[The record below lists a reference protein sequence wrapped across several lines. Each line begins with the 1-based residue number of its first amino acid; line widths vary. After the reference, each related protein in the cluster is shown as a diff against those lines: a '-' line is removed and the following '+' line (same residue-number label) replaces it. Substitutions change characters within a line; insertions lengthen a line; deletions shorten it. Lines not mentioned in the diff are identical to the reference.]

1 MRGKVSF
8 WLWRVVWG
16 IGVFGW
22 LVIFLVYAHLPADGA
37 TGDLESFAREG
48 FRIQWLFEERPGGLR
63 VGDIIVRAGGHT
75 IDEWLNGAPG
85 GQAWRAQEVVTY
97 EILRDEQPMTLQIRL
112 EPVPLRAVLNR
123 WWGQLAASAALVII
137 GSYVFWKRPND
148 VAARLLMLF
157 CNSIAAH
164 IWGDA
169 YNFQYAIL
177 TRPTL
182 FWLHFCWEYVSFIIV
197 YASILNFVSIFPAP
211 HPLMRR
217 FPRFT
222 IFAPYIIHV
231 LIVVLVT
238 VLMPTWPQALR
249 TGSHASW
256 LVTLVQVF
264 LAIAAAVYSAFTVR
278 DPVGRAQI
286 RWILWGASVALLVV
300 IPGYILPLPLLGRPF
315 ILHPIVM
322 LLTGIIPAIFGIS
335 ILRYRLFDIEIVINR
350 TVVYGTLTALLGG
363 IYLLLVRLLTWFV
376 QVVLNRHNDTLVV
389 FLATLSIAL
398 AFNPLRQQVQRF
410 IDRTFYR
417 KKLDYQ
423 KLLPEMTE
431 RLATSIVLER
441 LTELLTREFPRRL
454 QIVRASLLV
463 LDRDGE
469 KFVPTSAGVLQNLP
483 VDHPLIEALR
493 RLRGPLMRLQ
503 PPADLAPDDLLWLEQ
518 HQLELAVPLAI
529 GDELI
534 GLYALGAKLSGETY
548 NGEEIR
554 LLRLLGQQAAVSVQN
569 SRLLHAERE
578 QRQLAEALQKA
589 ADVVGSSLN
598 LDQVL
603 DHILEQVA
611 RVVNGSAFNIMLL
624 DGGAIHIVRW
634 RGYEPFE
641 MAEHTAGLSM
651 RVSEHPDLMRAIMDG
666 WPILVPDTTGHAD
679 RVPIPG
685 WEGLRSYVS
694 VPVRIAGQTVGFL
707 NVGGAQPGQ
716 FSSADAQRLEAF
728 ADHAATA
735 IENARLFQDAL
746 RQGDELEIA
755 VARLKELDRLKS
767 EFIQNVSHELR
778 SPLTLIRGYA
788 DLLDS
793 GELGELQSEQR
804 KPIEIIARRA
814 QMLGGL
820 VEDILLILLAET
832 RTLDRE
838 PVKLDEL
845 AVAAVEDFQAAAVR
859 AGLELGIEVAS
870 DLPAVGGAALHL
882 RRVLDNLINNA
893 LKFTPVGG
901 SVRVS
906 VQSNTKHVI
915 LQVKDTGIGIAP
927 DKQERIFDRFYQVD
941 DSSRARYGGVG
952 LGLALVKEIAE
963 AHGGTVTVESQE
975 NEGSTFTVTLPVLED
990 PDRVLNGVASC

>member
-1 MRGKVSF
+1 MRGRVSF
-8 WLWRVVWG
+8 WLWRVAWG
-16 IGVFGW
+16 IGVLGW
-22 LVIFLVYAHLPADGA
+22 LVVFLVYAHLPADGA
-37 TGDLESFAREG
+37 TGDLESFTPEG
-48 FRIQWLFEERPGGLR
+48 FRVQWLFEERPGGLR
-63 VGDIIVRAGGHT
+63 VGDMIVRAGGHT
-75 IDEWLNGAPG
+75 IDEWLSGAPG
-85 GQAWRAQEVVTY
+85 GQVWRAQEVVTY
-97 EILRDEQPMTLQIRL
+97 EILRDERPMTLQIGL

-123 WWGQLAASAALVII
+123 WWGQLAASVALVVI

-148 VAARLLMLF
+148 MAARLLMLF
-157 CNSIAAH
+157 CNSIAVH

-177 TRPTL
+177 PRPPL
-182 FWLHFCWEYVSFIIV
+182 FWSHFCWEYISFIVV

-222 IFAPYIIHV
+222 IFAPYILHA
-231 LIVVLVT
+231 LVVALVMM
-238 VLMPTWPQALR
+238 LSPTWPQALR

-256 LVTLVQVF
+256 LVALLQAL
-264 LAIAAAVYSAFTVR
+264 LAIAAAIYSALTVR

-286 RWILWGASVALLVV
+286 RWILWGASVALVVV
-300 IPGYILPLPLLGRPF
+300 IPGYILPLPLIGRPF

-322 LLTGIIPAIFGIS
+322 LLTGIIPAIFGVS
-335 ILRYRLFDIEIVINR
+335 ILRYRLFDIEIVVNR

-363 IYLLLVRLLTWFV
+363 IYLLLVNLLTWLV
-376 QVVLNRHNDTLVV
+376 QSVLNRHNDTLVV

-398 AFNPLRQQVQRF
+398 AFNPLRRQVQVF
-410 IDRTFYR
+410 IDRAFYR
-417 KKLDYQ
+417 KRLDYQ

-441 LTELLTREFPRRL
+441 LTELLTREIPRRL
-454 QIVRASLLV
+454 QIVRAFLLV

-469 KFVPTSAGVLQNLP
+469 KFAPTSAGGLQNLS
-483 VDHPLIEALR
+483 VNHPLVEALR
-493 RLRGPLMRLQ
+493 RLGRPLMRLQ
-503 PPADLAPDDLLWLEQ
+503 PPVNLAPDALCWLER

-529 GDELI
+529 GDELV

-569 SRLLHAERE
+569 SRLLRAERE
-578 QRQLAEALQKA
+578 QRRLAEALKKA
-589 ADVVGSSLN
+589 ADVVGSTLN

-624 DGGAIHIVRW
+624 DGGTVHIVRW

-641 MAEHTAGLSM
+641 TAEHAGGLSM
-651 RVSEHPDLMRAIMDG
+651 RVSEHPALMRAIMDG
-666 WPILVPDTTGHAD
+666 WPILLPDTAEHPD
-679 RVPIPG
+679 WVSIPG
-685 WEGLRSYVS
+685 WEQLRSYVS
-694 VPVRIAGQTVGFL
+694 VPVRIAGQAVGFL

-755 VARLKELDRLKS
+755 VARLQELDRLKS

-788 DLLDS
+788 DLLDG
-793 GELGELQSEQR
+793 GELGELQSEQK
-804 KPIEIIARRA
+804 KPVEIIARRA

-820 VEDILLILLAET
+820 VEDIILILLAET
-832 RTLDRE
+832 RTLERE
-838 PVKLDEL
+838 PVTLDEL
-845 AVAAVEDFQAAAVR
+845 AVAAVEDFQDAAEK
-859 AGLELGIEVAS
+859 AGLELKTEIAPGV
-870 DLPAVGGAALHL
+870 PAVSGTTLHL

-893 LKFTPVGG
+893 LKFTPAGG
-901 SVRVS
+901 SISVS
-906 VQSNTKHVI
+906 VQSNATHVI

-927 DKQERIFDRFYQVD
+927 DQQKRIFERFYQVD
-941 DSSRARYGGVG
+941 GSTRRQYGGVG
-952 LGLALVKEIAE
+952 LGLALVKEIVE
-963 AHGGTVTVESQE
+963 AHGGVVSVESQE
-975 NEGSTFTVTLPVLED
+975 NEGSTFTVTLPALED
-990 PDRVLNGVASC
+990 SDRALDGVAS

>member
-1 MRGKVSF
+1 MRSKVF
-8 WLWRVVWG
+8 LWLWRVVWG
-16 IGVFGW
+16 VSVLGW
-22 LVIFLVYAHLPADGA
+22 LAIFVVYARLPADGA
-37 TGDLESFAREG
+37 TGDLESFTPEG
-48 FRIQWLFEERPGGLR
+48 FRVQWLFEERPGGLR
-63 VGDIIVRAGGHT
+63 IGDIVVRAGGHT
-75 IDEWLNGAPG
+75 VDEWLGGASR
-85 GQAWRAQEVVTY
+85 GQSWRDKDTVTY

-112 EPVPLRAVLNR
+112 EPIPLRAVLNR

-148 VAARLLMLF
+148 MAARLLMLF
-157 CNSIAAH
+157 CNSIAMH

-169 YNFQYAIL
+169 YNFQYIIL
-177 TRPTL
+177 TRPSL
-182 FWLHFCWEYVSFIIV
+182 FWFHFCWEYVSFIIV
-197 YASILNFVSIFPAP
+197 YASILNFVSVFPAP
-211 HPLMRR
+211 LPLMKR

-222 IFAPYIIHV
+222 IFAPYILHALV
-231 LIVVLVT
+231 VVLVT
-238 VLMPTWPQALR
+238 VLSPTWPQALR

-264 LAIAAAVYSAFTVR
+264 LAIAAAIYSAFTVR

-300 IPGYILPLPLLGRPF
+300 IPGYILPLPLIGRPF

-322 LLTGIIPAIFGIS
+322 LLTGVIPAIFGIS
-335 ILRYRLFDIEIVINR
+335 ILRYRLFDIEIVVNR

-363 IYLLLVRLLTWFV
+363 IYLFLVNLLTWLV
-376 QVVLNRHNDTLVV
+376 QVALNRHDDTLVV

-398 AFNPLRQQVQRF
+398 AFNPLRRQVQIV

-441 LTELLTREFPRRL
+441 LTELLTREIPRRL

-463 LDRDGE
+463 LDRDGV
-469 KFVPTSAGVLQNLP
+469 KFVPTSAGVLQGLS
-483 VDHPLIEALR
+483 VDHPFIEVLR
-493 RLRGPLMRLQ
+493 RLGGPLLRLQ
-503 PPADLAPDDLLWLEQ
+503 PSAGLAPDALSWLEQ
-518 HQLELAVPLAI
+518 HQFELAVPLAL
-529 GDELI
+529 GDELV

-548 NGEEIR
+548 NGEEIH

-589 ADVVGSSLN
+589 ADVVGSTLN

-611 RVVNGSAFNIMLL
+611 RVINGSAFNIMLL
-624 DGGAIHIVRW
+624 DGGTVHIVRW

-641 MAEHTAGLSM
+641 TAEHTGALSM
-651 RVSEHPDLMRAIMDG
+651 RVSEHPVLMRAIMDG
-666 WPILVPDTTGHAD
+666 WPVLFSDTAEHPDWVPM
-679 RVPIPG
+679 PG
-685 WEGLRSYVS
+685 WEQLRSYIS

-716 FSSADAQRLEAF
+716 FSSADVKRLEAF

-793 GELGELQSEQR
+793 GELGELQSEQK

-814 QMLGGL
+814 QMLGSL
-820 VEDILLILLAET
+820 VEDIILILLAET

-838 PVKLDEL
+838 PVMLDEL
-845 AVAAVEDFQAAAVR
+845 ARAAVEDFQAAADR
-859 AGLELGIEVAS
+859 AGLELTIEVAP
-870 DLPAVGGAALHL
+870 DLSAVSGATIHL

-893 LKFTPVGG
+893 LKFTPAGG
-901 SVRVS
+901 SISVC
-906 VQSNTKHVI
+906 VQSNAKHVI

-927 DKQERIFDRFYQVD
+927 DQQERIFDRFYQVNG
-941 DSSRARYGGVG
+941 SSKRRYGGVG

-963 AHGGTVTVESQE
+963 AHGGTVTVESRE
-975 NEGSTFTVTLPVLED
+975 NEGSIFTVTLPACEGS
-990 PDRVLNGVASC
+990 DRALDGAVP

>member
-1 MRGKVSF
+1 MRGKGPF
-8 WLWRVVWG
+8 WLWCVVWA
-16 IGVFGW
+16 IGVLGW
-22 LVIFLVYAHLPADGA
+22 LAIFLVYARLPVDGA
-37 TGDLESFAREG
+37 TGDLESFTPEG
-48 FRIQWLFEERPGGLR
+48 FRIQWLFEERAGGLR
-63 VGDIIVRAGGHT
+63 VGDIVVRAGGHT
-75 IDEWLNGAPG
+75 VDEWLNGASR
-85 GQAWRAQEVVTY
+85 GQAWDIQDTVAY
-97 EILRDEQPMTLQIRL
+97 EILRNGRPMTLQIRL

-123 WWGQLAASAALVII
+123 WWGQLAASLALVII
-137 GSYVFWKRPND
+137 GSYVFWKRPD
-148 VAARLLMLF
+148 DMAARLLMLF
-157 CNSIAAH
+157 CNSIAVH

-177 TRPTL
+177 THPL
-182 FWLHFCWEYVSFIIV
+182 IFWFHFCWEYISFIIV
-197 YASILNFVSIFPAP
+197 YASVLNFVSIFPAP

-222 IFAPYIIHV
+222 IFAPYILHA
-231 LIVVLVT
+231 LVVALVMA
-238 VLMPTWPQALR
+238 LSPTWPQALR

-256 LVTLVQVF
+256 LVTLLQVL
-264 LAIAAAVYSAFTVR
+264 LAIAAAIYSARTVR

-300 IPGYILPLPLLGRPF
+300 IPGYILPLPLFGRPF

-335 ILRYRLFDIEIVINR
+335 ILRYRLFDIEIVVNR

-363 IYLLLVRLLTWFV
+363 IYLVLVNVLTWLV
-376 QVVLNRHNDTLVV
+376 QVVLDRRNDTLVV

-398 AFNPLRQQVQRF
+398 AFNPLRQQVQRL
-410 IDRTFYR
+410 IDRAFYR
-417 KKLDYQ
+417 KRLDYQ

-441 LTELLTREFPRRL
+441 LTELLTREIPRRL

-463 LDRDGE
+463 LDQDGE
-469 KFVPTSAGVLQNLP
+469 KFVSTSVGGLQSLP
-483 VDHPLIEALR
+483 VDHPLIGTLR
-493 RLRGPLMRLQ
+493 RLGGPLMRLQ
-503 PPADLAPDDLLWLEQ
+503 PPAGLAPGALSWLEQ

-529 GDELI
+529 GDELV
-534 GLYALGAKLSGETY
+534 GLYALGSKLSGEIY

-578 QRQLAEALQKA
+578 QRQLAEALKKA
-589 ADVVGSSLN
+589 ADAVSSTLN

-611 RVVNGSAFNIMLL
+611 RVVDGSAFNIMLL
-624 DGGAIHIVRW
+624 DGGIAHIVRW
-634 RGYEPFE
+634 RGYEPFGTT
-641 MAEHTAGLSM
+641 EHAGGLSM
-651 RVSEHPDLMRAIMDG
+651 RVSEHPALKRAVLDG
-666 WPILVPDTTGHAD
+666 WPILLSDTTEHPD
-679 RVPIPG
+679 WVTIPG
-685 WEGLRSYVS
+685 WEQLHSYVS
-694 VPVRIAGQTVGFL
+694 VPIRIAGQVVGFL

-793 GELGELQSEQR
+793 GELGDLQSEQR

-814 QMLGGL
+814 QMLSSL
-820 VEDILLILLAET
+820 VEDIILILLAET
-832 RTLDRE
+832 HTLDRE
-838 PVKLDEL
+838 PIMLGEL
-845 AVAAVEDFQAAAVR
+845 ALAAVEDFQDAAAR
-859 AGLELGIEVAS
+859 AGLELKVKIVP
-870 DLPAVGGAALHL
+870 DLPAVSGATLHL

-893 LKFTPVGG
+893 LKFTPAGG
-901 SVRVS
+901 SISVC
-906 VQSNTKHVI
+906 VQSNARHVV

-927 DKQERIFDRFYQVD
+927 DQQKRIFDRFYQVD
-941 DSSRARYGGVG
+941 GSSRRRYGGVG

-963 AHGGTVTVESQE
+963 AHGGTVTVESRE

-990 PDRVLNGVASC
+990 SDRALSDAAP

>member
-8 WLWRVVWG
+8 WLWCIVWG
-16 IGVFGW
+16 VGVLGW
-22 LVIFLVYAHLPADGA
+22 LVILLVYAHLPADGA
-37 TGDLESFAREG
+37 TGDLESFTPEG
-48 FRIQWLFEERPGGLR
+48 FRVQWLFEERAGGLR

-75 IDEWLNGAPG
+75 IDEWLNGASR
-85 GQAWRAQEVVTY
+85 GQAWRAQDIVTY

-112 EPVPLRAVLNR
+112 EPIPLRAVLNR

-148 VAARLLMLF
+148 LAARLLMLF
-157 CNSIAAH
+157 CNSIAVH

-169 YNFQYAIL
+169 YNFQYVIL
-177 TRPTL
+177 TRLPL
-182 FWLHFCWEYVSFIIV
+182 FWFHFCWEYVSFIVV
-197 YASILNFVSIFPAP
+197 YASILNFVCIFPAP
-211 HPLMRR
+211 LPLMRR

-222 IFAPYIIHV
+222 IFAPYILHALV
-231 LIVVLVT
+231 VVLVT
-238 VLMPTWPQALR
+238 VVLPTWPQALR

-256 LVTLVQVF
+256 LVTLLQVF
-264 LAIAAAVYSAFTVR
+264 LAIAAAIYSAFTVR

-300 IPGYILPLPLLGRPF
+300 IPGYILPLPLIGRPF

-335 ILRYRLFDIEIVINR
+335 ILRYRLFDIEIVVNR

-363 IYLLLVRLLTWFV
+363 IYLLLVNFLTWLV

-389 FLATLSIAL
+389 FIATLSIAL
-398 AFNPLRQQVQRF
+398 AFNPLRRQVQIL

-441 LTELLTREFPRRL
+441 LTELLTREIPRRL

-469 KFVPTSAGVLQNLP
+469 KFVPTSEGTLQNIP
-483 VDHPLIEALR
+483 VNHPLVEGLR
-493 RLRGPLMRLQ
+493 RLGGPLMRLQ
-503 PPADLAPDDLLWLEQ
+503 PPADLAPDALRWLAQ
-518 HQLELAVPLAI
+518 YQLELAVPLAI
-529 GDELI
+529 GDELVGI
-534 GLYALGAKLSGETY
+534 YALGAKLSGKTY
-548 NGEEIR
+548 NGEEIH

-589 ADVVGSSLN
+589 ADVVGSTLN
-598 LDQVL
+598 LDHVL

-611 RVVNGSAFNIMLL
+611 RVINGSAFNIMLL
-624 DGGAIHIVRW
+624 DGGIVHIVRW

-641 MAEHTAGLSM
+641 TAEHTGGLSM
-651 RVSEHPDLMRAIMDG
+651 RVSDHPALMRAIRDG
-666 WPILVPDTTGHAD
+666 WPILLSDTTEHPD
-679 RVPIPG
+679 WVPIPG
-685 WEGLRSYVS
+685 WEQLRSYIS
-694 VPVRIAGQTVGFL
+694 VPVRITGQTVGFL

-716 FSSADAQRLEAF
+716 FSPADAQRLEAF

-793 GELGELQSEQR
+793 GELGELQSEQK

-814 QMLGGL
+814 QMLGSL
-820 VEDILLILLAET
+820 VEDIILILLAET
-832 RTLDRE
+832 RTLERE
-838 PVKLDEL
+838 PVMLDEL
-845 AVAAVEDFQAAAVR
+845 AIAAVEDFQDAAKR
-859 AGLELGIEVAS
+859 AGLELETEIAPG
-870 DLPAVGGAALHL
+870 LPAVSGTTLHL

-893 LKFTPVGG
+893 LKFTPAGG
-901 SVRVS
+901 SISVN
-906 VQSNTKHVI
+906 VQSNARHVV
-915 LQVKDTGIGIAP
+915 LQVRDTGIGIAP
-927 DKQERIFDRFYQVD
+927 DQQKRIFDRFYQVNG
-941 DSSRARYGGVG
+941 SSRRRYGGVG
-952 LGLALVKEIAE
+952 LGLALVKEIVE
-963 AHGGTVTVESQE
+963 AHGGAVAVESRE
-975 NEGSTFTVTLPVLED
+975 NEGSTFTVTLPALGD
-990 PDRVLNGVASC
+990 SDRALDGVA